1 VRISPLGG
9 CPKCKGFLMLEKD
22 MHGLYQ
28 QCLQCGYVHELE
40 TNAWTDERQAEE
52 EMNSEARQYA
62 AVNSS
67 NSEI

>member
-28 QCLQCGYVHELE
+28 ECLQCGYVHELE

-52 EMNSEARQYA
+52 EMNGEALQYA
-62 AVNSS
+62 AVSS
-67 NSEI
+67 SLSEI